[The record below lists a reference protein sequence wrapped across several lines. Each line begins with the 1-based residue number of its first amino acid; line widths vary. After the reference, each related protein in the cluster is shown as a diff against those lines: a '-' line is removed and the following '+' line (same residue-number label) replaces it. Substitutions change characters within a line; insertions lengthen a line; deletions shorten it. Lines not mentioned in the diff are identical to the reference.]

1 MFISLEYS
9 KSYYDSEKFMG
20 LYKEML
26 VVKLFVFTF
35 VIRDIAQSARIL
47 GVFQM
52 PSVSHQCV
60 FQSLWK
66 ELSLRGHEVTV
77 VTPNPLRDPSL
88 TNLTEIDVSYMYEI
102 MQRHGFQYFMSKEL
116 PIYNGST
123 VNFDLIIAQT
133 YVSPILYTL
142 SAKLNVPIIGIS
154 SMGGWIGSHIAMG
167 NPNIAA
173 LYSEMFLHYNGI
185 MTFYE
190 RLSSTI
196 YNLWVRYFL
205 TFEALPKGDQI
216 ARKYLGN
223 GIPYL
228 GDVEKNLSLLFLT
241 TNTMLYTPRP
251 TVPTIIP
258 IQQLHINPYRNY
270 HILGSNVKSVNM
282 AERLRN
288 VLIETFA
295 ELPYTVLW
303 KWESDELPGKPDNVI
318 TKKWLPQQDLL
329 AHPNIKVFITQCG
342 LQSIEE
348 AISREV
354 PMVGVPFIADQPM
367 NIKRLVEIGVAI
379 GIDYLTVT
387 KEELKSAIVEVAEN
401 NRYKENMVSLRNLL
415 QDEPMRPLDKAV
427 WWTEYVLRH
436 KGTGHLKQP
445 MSELSWFEYL
455 LADVFLVIIL
465 MLTLVV
471 YACTKLI
478 QSLIKL
484 K

>member
-1 MFISLEYS
+1 
-9 KSYYDSEKFMG
+9 
-20 LYKEML
+20 
-26 VVKLFVFTF
+26 
-35 VIRDIAQSARIL
+35 
-47 GVFQM
+47 M

-77 VTPNPLRDPSL
+77 ITPNPLRDPSL

-116 PIYNGST
+116 PVHTKIRRIFNLNYELAEAIFKNEKLLQIYNGST

-228 GDVEKNLSLLFLT
+228 GRRGK
-241 TNTMLYTPRP
+241 
-251 TVPTIIP
+251 
-258 IQQLHINPYRNY
+258 
-270 HILGSNVKSVNM
+270 KS
-282 AERLRN
+282 
-288 VLIETFA
+288 
-295 ELPYTVLW
+295 
-303 KWESDELPGKPDNVI
+303 
-318 TKKWLPQQDLL
+318 
-329 AHPNIKVFITQCG
+329 
-342 LQSIEE
+342 
-348 AISREV
+348 
-354 PMVGVPFIADQPM
+354 
-367 NIKRLVEIGVAI
+367 
-379 GIDYLTVT
+379 
-387 KEELKSAIVEVAEN
+387 
-401 NRYKENMVSLRNLL
+401 
-415 QDEPMRPLDKAV
+415 
-427 WWTEYVLRH
+427 
-436 KGTGHLKQP
+436 
-445 MSELSWFEYL
+445 
-455 LADVFLVIIL
+455 
-465 MLTLVV
+465 
-471 YACTKLI
+471 
-478 QSLIKL
+478 
-484 K
+484 

>member
-1 MFISLEYS
+1 ME
-9 KSYYDSEKFMG
+9 
-20 LYKEML
+20 
-26 VVKLFVFTF
+26 
-35 VIRDIAQSARIL
+35 
-47 GVFQM
+47 
-52 PSVSHQCV
+52 
-60 FQSLWK
+60 
-66 ELSLRGHEVTV
+66 
-77 VTPNPLRDPSL
+77 
-88 TNLTEIDVSYMYEI
+88 
-102 MQRHGFQYFMSKEL
+102 
-116 PIYNGST
+116 
-123 VNFDLIIAQT
+123 DLQ
-133 YVSPILYTL
+133 
-142 SAKLNVPIIGIS
+142 
-154 SMGGWIGSHIAMG
+154 
-167 NPNIAA
+167 
-173 LYSEMFLHYNGI
+173 
-185 MTFYE
+185 
-190 RLSSTI
+190 
-196 YNLWVRYFL
+196 
-205 TFEALPKGDQI
+205 
-216 ARKYLGN
+216 
-223 GIPYL
+223 
-228 GDVEKNLSLLFLT
+228 
-241 TNTMLYTPRP
+241 TMLDNATEGVIYFS
-251 TVPTIIP
+251 
-258 IQQLHINPYRNY
+258 
-270 HILGSNVKSVNM
+270 LGSNVKSVNM

-303 KWESDELPGKPDNVI
+303 KWGSLMNCPESQ
-318 TKKWLPQQDLL
+318 TMS
-329 AHPNIKVFITQCG
+329 
-342 LQSIEE
+342 LQRNGYHNRISWYSLHSVDYNLSRE

-387 KEELKSAIVEVAEN
+387 KEELKSAIIEVAEN

-478 QSLIKL
+478 QSLIKVF